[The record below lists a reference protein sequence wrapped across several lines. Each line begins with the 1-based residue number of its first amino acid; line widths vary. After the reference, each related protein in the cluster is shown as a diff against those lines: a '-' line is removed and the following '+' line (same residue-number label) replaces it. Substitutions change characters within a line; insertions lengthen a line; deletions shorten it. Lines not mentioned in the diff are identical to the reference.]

1 MFIHVKRA
9 SYIASVWK
17 KANVAMLALPPI
29 TAHGW
34 NKDGTLTWTYKIF
47 PKEVEEILF
56 DDKSDTNDCIYGSR
70 ENDDEEDA

>member
-1 MFIHVKRA
+1 
-9 SYIASVWK
+9 
-17 KANVAMLALPPI
+17 MLALPPI

-47 PKEVEEILF
+47 PEEVEEILF
-56 DDKSDTNDCIYGSR
+56 NDKSDTNDCIYGSR